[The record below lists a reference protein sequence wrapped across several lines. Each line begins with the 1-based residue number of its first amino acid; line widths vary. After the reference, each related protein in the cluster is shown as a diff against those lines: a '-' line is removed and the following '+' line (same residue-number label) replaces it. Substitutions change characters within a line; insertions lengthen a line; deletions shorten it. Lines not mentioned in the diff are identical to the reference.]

1 MLEDAD
7 RLLVLYMDCITE
19 CALHVYL
26 SATSFPPANSAI
38 HPTFKHQ
45 LFGKVTLNPQ
55 LVHHWSFL
63 RINHSLPNPIYSLVF
78 SQDGK
83 FIATASATQGVQ
95 VWNVVTGRNVASLGD
110 RPSTALL
117 VRFSPSGAL
126 LAAAFEGGT
135 VTVWD
140 PKVGREHL
148 KHENCHTGLILCL
161 EFSKNSTLL
170 ASGSRD
176 HAIQVWSMEGGQA
189 LYRLASH
196 KGPVT
201 SLQFSNDS
209 LWLVSGSEDNLIII
223 WEMSTGKLVRRLMG
237 HHERVNC
244 VAVSKDGSTL
254 ASGSEDKTIKIWD
267 TSSGK
272 CTHTFH
278 KGHHAGIQSVHFFDE
293 DKYVHAASDE
303 TILAW
308 DVASRRRNTSDT
320 IWVAEQFFKMMLKR
334 FPMWQVN
341 LMGRGLPKPMM
352 RLLLNHTYTEPTE
365 RQMTT
370 AYAAQSPSFIF
381 SNLGLLFVGSLPL
394 PMDGLPLYSIEGQNS
409 IAVSSDGRWAAT
421 ADTLGSLRIF
431 DLTMPRQTWD
441 GLEAALRSNLIFHAD
456 LFVPSLNGTRFI
468 VGNVMQWSLVDEN
481 YHIIK
486 KIDMGMLASMHDD
499 GDIRFKFSPDGG
511 IFFCVVSG
519 LIHDHKSTLRV
530 FDSLTG
536 EQHTQ
541 FKGLKEVHSF
551 VASADGSWIACGHGS
566 GQVDVFRI
574 ASKERTNLKDP
585 DASPINVLLFSDDAQ
600 ELIGGSQAGIV
611 RVWDHASGTCKATF
625 GCPPRRSPRLRTLTP
640 PTERGSRSGEK
651 TAHSVCG
658 PPRRLHRTAFFA
670 PIKPP

>member
-55 LVHHWSFL
+55 LVYHWSFL

-78 SQDGK
+78 SQDDK

-161 EFSKNSTLL
+161 EFSKNSTFL

-176 HAIQVWSMEGGQA
+176 CAIQVWSVEGGQA

-196 KGPVT
+196 EGPVT
-201 SLQFSNDS
+201 SLVFSNDS
-209 LWLVSGSEDNLIII
+209 LRLISGSEDNQIII
-223 WEMSTGKLVRRLMG
+223 TEMSTGKLVRRLMG
-237 HHERVNC
+237 HRGWVNC
-244 VAVSKDGSTL
+244 IAISKNGTIL

-272 CTHTFH
+272 CMHTFS
-278 KGHHAGIQSVHFFDE
+278 KGHHAGIRSVHFFDG
-293 DKYVHAASDE
+293 DKHVIAACDGAVLS
-303 TILAW
+303 W
-308 DVASRRRNTSDT
+308 DVATSRNSSDT
-320 IWVAEQFFKMMLKR
+320 IWVAEQFLKTLLKHI
-334 FPMWQVN
+334 PMRQISAF
-341 LMGRGLPKPMM
+341 GGLPKSMVRFLLHHAPSPLATK
-352 RLLLNHTYTEPTE
+352 RL
-365 RQMTT
+365 TT
-370 AYAAQSPSFIF
+370 AYATQSPSFVF
-381 SNLGLLFVGSLPL
+381 SGLGVLFAGELPF
-394 PMDGLPLYSIEGQNS
+394 PVDGLYLYHTEERSAIG
-409 IAVSSDGRWAAT
+409 ISSDGRRAAT
-421 ADTLGSLRIF
+421 ADTLGSLRIL
-431 DLTMPRQTWD
+431 DLTVARKTWD
-441 GLEAALRSNLIFHAD
+441 D
-456 LFVPSLNGTRFI
+456 LKAHLASEPISDANVFVPSSNGTRFI

-486 KIDMGMLASMHDD
+486 KIDMGMMASMHDVD
-499 GDIRFKFSPDGG
+499 DIRFKFSPDES
-511 IFFCVVSG
+511 IFFCVAPS
-519 LIHDHKSTLRV
+519 LINDDKSTLHV
-530 FDSLTG
+530 FDSITG
-536 EQHTQ
+536 EQHAQ
-541 FKGLKEVHSF
+541 FKGLKKVYSF

-640 PTERGSRSGEK
+640 PTERGSQSGEK
-651 TAHSVCG
+651 MARSVCG